1 MKGEMYNKIDW
12 NKDMNMLAIL
22 RMAVCSDLRRNLL
35 ISLNEGKKSLGD
47 LRDELQISSSTAIHA
62 LRQLEKNDL
71 AFQDKNRDYLLTDIG
86 RIIALKMLDFSNAAV
101 ALEKHKKFWIQHD
114 LTGIPDHLLEK
125 IGWLKDSKI
134 INIDALDI
142 IKAHSSYIS
151 LIKTAKWIRG
161 ISPIFSPDYPTVF
174 KELIE
179 NNVNAQIILTDA
191 VLKKLIN
198 TIGLDNLKNLINN
211 YSLNLLITDENLKVA
226 STATDAFFSLGLF
239 TTDGVYDVKYD
250 LISTDERAIR
260 WGIELFE
267 YYREKAAPVELGMF
281 KDSSEPINT
290 FKENMAN
297 IYP

>member
-1 MKGEMYNKIDW
+1 MDW
-12 NKDMNMLAIL
+12 NKDMDMLAIL

-62 LRQLEKNDL
+62 LRELEKNDL
-71 AFQDKNRDYLLTDIG
+71 TFQDKNRDYLLTDIG
-86 RIIALKMLDFSNAAV
+86 RIISLKMLDFSNAAV

-114 LTGIPDHLLEK
+114 LAGIPDHLLEK

-198 TIGLDNLKNLINN
+198 TIGLENLKNLINN

-239 TTDGVYDVKYD
+239 TIDGVYDVKYD
-250 LISTDERAIR
+250 LISSDEKAIR
-260 WGIELFE
+260 WGTELFE
-267 YYREKAAPVELGMF
+267 YYREKAAPVELGVF
-281 KDSSEPINT
+281 KDSSKTIDT
-290 FKENMAN
+290 IKENMAN